1 MAKKSK
7 SIIVRHVHVS
17 VRGIKRLS
25 RKRIF
30 VWFKKN
36 LQGHPFI
43 LAFVLSLWLS
53 ELLGGSVFSSER
65 SGGSILRLHTEL
77 FFIWL
82 ALVFLSNLL
91 KEKKLPARWYFRKR
105 FVFAMLALLPPLGFV
120 LLWSGAKF
128 KKPTKI
134 AFSLIFG
141 LGFLIYSLYT
151 QQIFDKAREKTF
163 FDKIVELVE
172 QPKKNIYLKKAAPDV
187 MKDFQFPAVQ
197 LKSKIK
203 LTPSEIST
211 RCAPAVVS
219 IKTKKKSGEVLGIG
233 SGFLVSSNGFIVTNM
248 HVLESAYSAE
258 IKIGDVI
265 FKDTYF
271 VNAIPEADIA
281 LVKVEAENLPFL
293 PIGNSDTLVNG
304 QPLVV
309 LGNPWGLDK
318 SVSDG
323 LVSAVRTKG
332 DITLIQMTAPVS
344 PGSSGGPVI
353 NEQGEAVGITTI
365 ASFFI
370 TQNLNFA
377 IPINYIQKLIK
388 N

>member
-1 MAKKSK
+1 
-7 SIIVRHVHVS
+7 
-17 VRGIKRLS
+17 
-25 RKRIF
+25 
-30 VWFKKN
+30 
-36 LQGHPFI
+36 
-43 LAFVLSLWLS
+43 
-53 ELLGGSVFSSER
+53 
-65 SGGSILRLHTEL
+65 
-77 FFIWL
+77 
-82 ALVFLSNLL
+82 
-91 KEKKLPARWYFRKR
+91 
-105 FVFAMLALLPPLGFV
+105 
-120 LLWSGAKF
+120 
-128 KKPTKI
+128 
-134 AFSLIFG
+134 
-141 LGFLIYSLYT
+141 
-151 QQIFDKAREKTF
+151 
-163 FDKIVELVE
+163 

-187 MKDFQFPAVQ
+187 MKGLQFPVAQ

-219 IKTKKKSGEVLGIG
+219 IKTKKKNGEVLGIG

-248 HVLESAYSAE
+248 HVLESAYTAE
-258 IKIGDVI
+258 IKIGEVI
-265 FKDTYF
+265 FKDAYF

-281 LVKVEAENLPFL
+281 LIKVEAENLPYL
-293 PIGNSDTLVNG
+293 PIGNSDTLMNG